1 LWTTTLA
8 SANRTEQA
16 GRGLLDR
23 RLVFLLG
30 KGGVGRSTLAA
41 AFGLLAARQGR
52 RAIVVEVSGRGD
64 VPRLFGRSAT
74 PGVESELAPGVWT
87 LDVDPRQA
95 LEEYL
100 HDQLPLRM
108 LADVIGS
115 STTFGIVAA
124 ATPGLREM
132 LTIGKI
138 WELAQTPRRARGAE
152 PYDVVVVDAP
162 ATGHGLA
169 LLEAPRTFA
178 SAAAAGPVAR
188 QGRRIAATL
197 RDRSLT
203 ALAAV
208 ATPER
213 AAVDELIGMRTTL
226 GSLDAELVNGVATA
240 RFSPADAASL
250 REAQAMPQ
258 LAPETRRGLAAALA
272 ADAHC
277 RAQRLQLERLA
288 GAVALPLIP
297 ADELGVADLE
307 TLADH
312 LAALS

>member
-1 LWTTTLA
+1 M
-8 SANRTEQA
+8 
-16 GRGLLDR
+16 
-23 RLVFLLG
+23 FLLG

-41 AFGLLAARQGR
+41 ALGLLAARQGR
-52 RAIVVEVSGRGD
+52 RAMVVEVSGRGD
-64 VPRLFGRSAT
+64 VPRLFGRSA
-74 PGVESELAPGVWT
+74 PSGVESELAPGIWT
-87 LDVDPRQA
+87 LDVDPHQA

-108 LADVIGS
+108 LADLIGS

-138 WELAQTPRRARGAE
+138 WELAQVPRRARDAE

-178 SAAAAGPVAR
+178 SAAAVGPIAR

-197 RDRSLT
+197 RDRSTT
-203 ALAAV
+203 ALVAV

-213 AAVDELIGMRTTL
+213 AAVDELVGLRATL
-226 GSLDAELVNGVATA
+226 GSLDAELVNGVAAA
-240 RFSPADAASL
+240 RFSAADVQIL
-250 REAQAMPQ
+250 REAHAGGD
-258 LAPETRRGLAAALA
+258 LAPQTRRALATALA
-272 ADAHC
+272 ADAHS
-277 RAQRLQLERLA
+277 RAQRVQLERLA
-288 GAVALPLIP
+288 GAVELPLI
-297 ADELGVADLE
+297 AGAELGVAELE

-312 LAALS
+312 LEALS

>member
-1 LWTTTLA
+1 LWTTTQA

-64 VPRLFGRSAT
+64 VPRLFGRSPT

-213 AAVDELIGMRTTL
+213 AAVDELIGMRATL
-226 GSLDAELVNGVATA
+226 GSLDAELVNSVAPA

-250 REAQAMPQ
+250 REAHARPQ
-258 LAPETRRGLAAALA
+258 LALETRRALAAALA

-277 RAQRLQLERLA
+277 RAQRIQLERLA

>member
-1 LWTTTLA
+1 M
-8 SANRTEQA
+8 
-16 GRGLLDR
+16 
-23 RLVFLLG
+23 FLLG

-41 AFGLLAARQGR
+41 ALGLLAARQGR

-64 VPRLFGRSAT
+64 VPRLFGRSA
-74 PGVESELAPGVWT
+74 PSGVESELAPGIWT
-87 LDVDPRQA
+87 LDVDPHQA

-108 LADVIGS
+108 LADLIGS

-138 WELAQTPRRARGAE
+138 WELAQVPRRARDAE

-178 SAAAAGPVAR
+178 SAAAVGPIAR

-197 RDRSLT
+197 RDRSTT
-203 ALAAV
+203 ALVAV

-213 AAVDELIGMRTTL
+213 AAVDELVGLRATL
-226 GSLDAELVNGVATA
+226 GSLDAELVNGVAAA
-240 RFSPADAASL
+240 RFSAADVQIL
-250 REAQAMPQ
+250 REAHAGGD
-258 LAPETRRGLAAALA
+258 LAPQTRRALATALA
-272 ADAHC
+272 ADAHS
-277 RAQRLQLERLA
+277 RAQRVQLERLA
-288 GAVALPLIP
+288 GAVELPLI
-297 ADELGVADLE
+297 AGAELGVAELE

-312 LAALS
+312 LEALS

>member
-1 LWTTTLA
+1 VAT
-8 SANRTEQA
+8 SPPPANREEQT

-41 AFGLLAARQGR
+41 ALGLLAARRGR

-64 VPRLFGRSAT
+64 VPRLFAAAPASGIERELE
-74 PGVESELAPGVWT
+74 PGLWT

-100 HDQLPLRM
+100 RDQLPLRV
-108 LADVIGS
+108 LADMIGS

-138 WELAQTPRRARGAE
+138 WELAQPQRRVRGAE
-152 PYDVVVVDAP
+152 PYDLVVVDAP

-178 SAAAAGPVAR
+178 SAAAVGPIAR

-197 RDRSLT
+197 RDRTLT
-203 ALAAV
+203 ALVAV

-213 AAVDELIGMRTTL
+213 AAVDELVDLRTAL
-226 GSLDAELVNGVATA
+226 GGELDAELANALAPA
-240 RFSPADAASL
+240 RFSTQDAEAL
-250 REAQAMPQ
+250 RTANA
-258 LAPETRRGLAAALA
+258 APLLEVAVRAALA
-272 ADAHC
+272 VALEAESLA
-277 RAQRLQLERLA
+277 RAQRAQVARLEDPIELPFIASERFGVAELELLAEQL
-288 GAVALPLIP
+288 AVA
-297 ADELGVADLE
+297 A
-307 TLADH
+307 
-312 LAALS
+312 

>member
-1 LWTTTLA
+1 M
-8 SANRTEQA
+8 
-16 GRGLLDR
+16 
-23 RLVFLLG
+23 FLLG

-41 AFGLLAARQGR
+41 ALGLLAARQGR

-64 VPRLFGRSAT
+64 VPRLFGRSA
-74 PGVESELAPGVWT
+74 PSGVESELAPGIWT

-108 LADVIGS
+108 LADLIGS

-138 WELAQTPRRARGAE
+138 WELAQVPRRARDAE

-178 SAAAAGPVAR
+178 SAAAVGPIAR

-197 RDRSLT
+197 RDRSTT
-203 ALAAV
+203 ALVAV

-213 AAVDELIGMRTTL
+213 AAVDELVGLRATL
-226 GSLDAELVNGVATA
+226 GSLDAELVNGVAAA
-240 RFSPADAASL
+240 RFSAADVQIL
-250 REAQAMPQ
+250 REAHAGGD
-258 LAPETRRGLAAALA
+258 LAPQTRRALATALA
-272 ADAHC
+272 ADAHS
-277 RAQRLQLERLA
+277 RAQRVQLERLA
-288 GAVALPLIP
+288 GAVELPLI
-297 ADELGVADLE
+297 AGAELGVAELE

-312 LAALS
+312 LEALS

>member
-1 LWTTTLA
+1 
-8 SANRTEQA
+8 
-16 GRGLLDR
+16 
-23 RLVFLLG
+23 LVFLLG

-41 AFGLLAARQGR
+41 ALGLLAAREGR

-64 VPRLFGRSAT
+64 VPRLFGQSA
-74 PGVESELAPGVWT
+74 PSGVESELAPGIWT

-100 HDQLPLRM
+100 HDQLPLRL

-124 ATPGLREM
+124 ATPGLREL

-138 WELAQTPRRARGAE
+138 WELAQTPRRARDAE
-152 PYDVVVVDAP
+152 PYDVVFVDAP

-178 SAAAAGPVAR
+178 SAAAVGPIAR

-203 ALAAV
+203 ALVAV

-213 AAVDELIGMRTTL
+213 AAVDELIGMRATL

-240 RFSPADAASL
+240 RFCAADAVTL
-250 REAQAMPQ
+250 REAHGRPE
-258 LAPETRRGLAAALA
+258 LALETRRALAAALA
-272 ADAHC
+272 AETHA
-277 RAQRLQLERLA
+277 RAQRLQLERLP
-288 GAVALPLIP
+288 GAVQLPLLGD
-297 ADELGVADLE
+297 AELGISALN